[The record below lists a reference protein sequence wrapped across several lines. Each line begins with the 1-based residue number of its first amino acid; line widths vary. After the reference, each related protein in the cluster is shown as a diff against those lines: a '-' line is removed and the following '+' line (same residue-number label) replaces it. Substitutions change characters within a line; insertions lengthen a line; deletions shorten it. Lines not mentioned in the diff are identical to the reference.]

1 MYWILRGK
9 SMKLGLR
16 KYVLVSLLSLLVLGA
31 CGKSDNKNT
40 AASKDVEQ
48 IINITSEAQISTM
61 DPALAA
67 DTTSTLAMNQVY
79 EGLYIL
85 GKDDEFV
92 LGAAKEEPEISEDQT
107 TYTFK
112 LREDGKW
119 SDGSTVTAQDFVY
132 AWQQIV
138 TPAVGSPNADVM
150 VGVIKNAKEIYE
162 DGADPKT
169 LGVKAIDDS
178 TLEIQLERPVP
189 YLKSLLTFAIFYPK
203 KETFIEEQGK
213 EYATTSDH
221 LLFNG
226 PFVMSGWESFSD
238 EWTYT
243 PNTEY
248 WDKDTVKL
256 DSATVQVI
264 KAPSTA
270 VNLFESGEVDVVN
283 KLTSEYAKNYKDN
296 ESFLP
301 VEQYVTFFLKLNSE
315 RNGKK
320 TPLDNVNLRK
330 AIAQSFDKE
339 AFVTNI
345 LGDGSTATDH
355 LIPKGQTKDPESGAD
370 FTEVASK
377 ENEYLTYDP
386 KAAQESLELAKKE
399 LGDNIELEFL
409 TDDTEVAKTSAEFFS
424 NQIETNL
431 PGVKLNI
438 VQVPFTVRVERDQ
451 QKDYDIE
458 LSGWGTDYRDPLTVM
473 RIFVT
478 NNSNGGITYSNKTY
492 DELVNNSR
500 TKDAGN
506 VEQRFKNFIQAEN
519 ELINVDSVIAPI
531 YNRSL
536 AILANQEIKEMYWH
550 PFGSTYSL
558 KWAYKE

>member
-1 MYWILRGK
+1 MKRGVG
-9 SMKLGLR
+9 KLA
-16 KYVLVSLLSLLVLGA
+16 LVSLMSLAVLAA
-31 CGKSDNKNT
+31 CGQSKGKEESTKSE
-40 AASKDVEQ
+40 SVPQ
-48 IINITSEAQISTM
+48 VINITSEAQISTM

-79 EGLYIL
+79 EGLYTV

-92 LGAAKEEPEISEDQT
+92 LGVAKEEPVISDDLT

-112 LREDGKW
+112 LRDDAKW
-119 SDGSTVTAQDFVY
+119 SDGSQVTAEDFVY
-132 AWQQIV
+132 GWQQIV
-138 TPAVGSPNADVM
+138 TPSIGSPNADVM

-169 LGVKAIDDS
+169 LGVKAIDET
-178 TLEIQLERPVP
+178 TLEVQLERPVP

-203 KETFIEEQGK
+203 KETFITEQGK
-213 EYATTSDH
+213 DFATSSEK
-221 LLFNG
+221 LLYNG
-226 PFVMSGWESFSD
+226 PFVMEGWEAFAD
-238 EWTYT
+238 EWTYK
-243 PNTEY
+243 PNAEY

-256 DSATVQVI
+256 DSASVQVI
-264 KAPSTA
+264 KTPSTA

-296 ESFLP
+296 ASFLP
-301 VEQYVTFFLKLNSE
+301 VEQYVTFFLKLNAE

-320 TPLDNVNLRK
+320 TPLDNKDLRQ

-345 LGDGSTATDH
+345 LGDGSTPTDH
-355 LIPKGQTKDPESGAD
+355 LIPKGQTKDPASGDD
-370 FTEVASK
+370 FTEVAGK
-377 ENEYLTYDP
+377 TNTYLTYNP
-386 KAAQESLELAKKE
+386 EGAKKSLELAKKD
-399 LGDNIELEFL
+399 LGDKIELEFL

-431 PGVKLNI
+431 PGVKINI

-451 QKDYDIE
+451 KKDYDIE
-458 LSGWGTDYRDPLTVM
+458 LSGWGTDYRDPMTVM

-478 NNSNGGITYSNKTY
+478 NNSSGGITYSNPVY
-492 DELVNNSR
+492 DQLINDSR
-500 TKDAGN
+500 EKDAGD
-506 VEQRFKNFIQAEN
+506 VDKRFDNFIKAEN
-519 ELINVDSVIAPI
+519 ELINKDTVIAPI

-536 AILANQEIKEMYWH
+536 AILANQNIKDMYWH

-558 KWAYKE
+558 KWAHVE

>member
-1 MYWILRGK
+1 MKRGVG
-9 SMKLGLR
+9 KLA
-16 KYVLVSLLSLLVLGA
+16 LVSLMSLAVLAA
-31 CGKSDNKNT
+31 CGQSKGKEESTKSE
-40 AASKDVEQ
+40 SVPQ
-48 IINITSEAQISTM
+48 VINITSEAQISTM

-79 EGLYIL
+79 EGLYTV

-92 LGAAKEEPEISEDQT
+92 LGVAKEEPVISDDLT

-112 LREDGKW
+112 LRDDAKW
-119 SDGSTVTAQDFVY
+119 SDGSQVTAEDFVY
-132 AWQQIV
+132 GWQQIV
-138 TPAVGSPNADVM
+138 TPAIGSPNADVM

-169 LGVKAIDDS
+169 LGVKAIDET
-178 TLEIQLERPVP
+178 TLEVQLERPVP

-203 KETFIEEQGK
+203 KETFITEQGK
-213 EYATTSDH
+213 DFATSSEK
-221 LLFNG
+221 LLYNG
-226 PFVMSGWESFSD
+226 PFVMEGWEAFAD
-238 EWTYT
+238 EWTYK
-243 PNTEY
+243 PNAEY

-256 DSATVQVI
+256 DSASVQVI
-264 KAPSTA
+264 KTPSTA

-296 ESFLP
+296 ASFLP
-301 VEQYVTFFLKLNSE
+301 VEQYVTFFLKLNAE

-320 TPLDNVNLRK
+320 TPLDNKDLRQ
-330 AIAQSFDKE
+330 AISQSFDKE

-345 LGDGSTATDH
+345 LGDGSTPTDH
-355 LIPKGQTKDPESGAD
+355 LIPKGQTKDPASGDD
-370 FTEVASK
+370 FTEVAGK
-377 ENEYLTYDP
+377 TNTYLTYNP
-386 KAAQESLELAKKE
+386 EGAKKSLELAKKD
-399 LGDNIELEFL
+399 LGDKIELEFL

-431 PGVKLNI
+431 PGVKINI

-451 QKDYDIE
+451 KKDYDIE
-458 LSGWGTDYRDPLTVM
+458 LSGWGTDYRDPMTVM

-478 NNSNGGITYSNKTY
+478 NNSSGGITYSNPVY
-492 DELVNNSR
+492 DQLINDSR
-500 TKDAGN
+500 EKDAGD
-506 VEQRFKNFIQAEN
+506 VDKRFDNFIKAEN
-519 ELINVDSVIAPI
+519 ELINKDTVIAPI

-536 AILANQEIKEMYWH
+536 AILANQKIKDMYWH

-558 KWAYKE
+558 KWAHVE

>member
-1 MYWILRGK
+1 MKRGVG
-9 SMKLGLR
+9 KLA
-16 KYVLVSLLSLLVLGA
+16 LVSLMSLAVLAA
-31 CGKSDNKNT
+31 CGQSKGKEESTKSE
-40 AASKDVEQ
+40 SVPQ
-48 IINITSEAQISTM
+48 VINITSEAQISTM

-79 EGLYIL
+79 EGLYTV

-92 LGAAKEEPEISEDQT
+92 LGVAKEEPVISDDLT

-112 LREDGKW
+112 LRDDAKW
-119 SDGSTVTAQDFVY
+119 SDGSQVTAEDFVY
-132 AWQQIV
+132 GWQQIV
-138 TPAVGSPNADVM
+138 TPSIGSPNADVM

-169 LGVKAIDDS
+169 LGVKAIDET
-178 TLEIQLERPVP
+178 TLEVQLERPVP

-203 KETFIEEQGK
+203 KETFITEQGK
-213 EYATTSDH
+213 DFATSSEK
-221 LLFNG
+221 LLYNG
-226 PFVMSGWESFSD
+226 PFVMEGWEAFAD
-238 EWTYT
+238 EWTYK
-243 PNTEY
+243 PNAEY

-256 DSATVQVI
+256 DSASVQVI
-264 KAPSTA
+264 KTPSTA

-296 ESFLP
+296 ASFLP
-301 VEQYVTFFLKLNSE
+301 VEQYVTFFLKLNAE

-320 TPLDNVNLRK
+320 TPLDNKDLRQ

-345 LGDGSTATDH
+345 LGDGSTPTDH
-355 LIPKGQTKDPESGAD
+355 VIPKGQTKDPASGDD
-370 FTEVASK
+370 FTEVAGK
-377 ENEYLTYDP
+377 TNTYLTYNP
-386 KAAQESLELAKKE
+386 EGAKKSLELAKKD
-399 LGDNIELEFL
+399 LGDKIELEFL

-431 PGVKLNI
+431 PGVKINI

-451 QKDYDIE
+451 KKDYDIE
-458 LSGWGTDYRDPLTVM
+458 LSGWGTDYRDPMTVM

-478 NNSNGGITYSNKTY
+478 NNSSGGITYSNPVY
-492 DELVNNSR
+492 DQLINDSR
-500 TKDAGN
+500 EKDAGD
-506 VEQRFKNFIQAEN
+506 VDKRFDNFIKAEN
-519 ELINVDSVIAPI
+519 ELINKDTVIAPI

-536 AILANQEIKEMYWH
+536 AILANQKIKDMYWH

-558 KWAYKE
+558 KWAHVE

>member
-1 MYWILRGK
+1 MKRGVG
-9 SMKLGLR
+9 KLA
-16 KYVLVSLLSLLVLGA
+16 LVSLMSLAVLAA
-31 CGKSDNKNT
+31 CGQSKGKEESTKSE
-40 AASKDVEQ
+40 SVPQ
-48 IINITSEAQISTM
+48 VINITSEAQISTM

-79 EGLYIL
+79 EGLYTV

-92 LGAAKEEPEISEDQT
+92 LGVAKEEPVISDDLT

-112 LREDGKW
+112 LRDDAKW
-119 SDGSTVTAQDFVY
+119 SDGSQVTAEDFVY
-132 AWQQIV
+132 GWQQIV
-138 TPAVGSPNADVM
+138 TPSIGSPNADVM

-169 LGVKAIDDS
+169 LGVKAVDET
-178 TLEIQLERPVP
+178 TLEVQLERPVP

-203 KETFIEEQGK
+203 KETFITEQGK
-213 EYATTSDH
+213 DFATSSEK
-221 LLFNG
+221 LLYNG
-226 PFVMSGWESFSD
+226 PFVMEGWEAFAD
-238 EWTYT
+238 EWTYK
-243 PNTEY
+243 PNAEY

-256 DSATVQVI
+256 DSASVQVI
-264 KAPSTA
+264 KTPSTA

-296 ESFLP
+296 ASFLP
-301 VEQYVTFFLKLNSE
+301 VEQYVTFFLKLNAE

-320 TPLDNVNLRK
+320 TPLDNKDLRQ

-345 LGDGSTATDH
+345 LGDGSTPTDH
-355 LIPKGQTKDPESGAD
+355 LIPKGQTKDPASGDD
-370 FTEVASK
+370 FTEVAGK
-377 ENEYLTYDP
+377 TNTYLTYNP
-386 KAAQESLELAKKE
+386 EGAKKSLELAKKD
-399 LGDNIELEFL
+399 LGDKIDLEFL

-431 PGVKLNI
+431 PGVKINI

-451 QKDYDIE
+451 KKDYDIE
-458 LSGWGTDYRDPLTVM
+458 LSGWGTDYRDPMTVM

-478 NNSNGGITYSNKTY
+478 NNSSGGITYSNPIY
-492 DELVNNSR
+492 DQLINDSR
-500 TKDAGN
+500 EKDAGD
-506 VEQRFKNFIQAEN
+506 VDKRFDNFIKAEN
-519 ELINVDSVIAPI
+519 ELINKDTVIAPI

-536 AILANQEIKEMYWH
+536 AILANQKIKDMYWH

-558 KWAYKE
+558 KWAHVE

>member
-1 MYWILRGK
+1 MKRGVG
-9 SMKLGLR
+9 KLA
-16 KYVLVSLLSLLVLGA
+16 LVSLMSLAVLAA
-31 CGKSDNKNT
+31 CGQSKGKEESTKSE
-40 AASKDVEQ
+40 SVPQ
-48 IINITSEAQISTM
+48 VINITSEAQISTM

-79 EGLYIL
+79 EGLYTV

-92 LGAAKEEPEISEDQT
+92 LGVAKEEPVISDDLT

-112 LREDGKW
+112 LRDDAKW
-119 SDGSTVTAQDFVY
+119 SDGSQVTAEDFVY
-132 AWQQIV
+132 GWQQIV
-138 TPAVGSPNADVM
+138 TPSIGSPNADVM

-169 LGVKAIDDS
+169 LGVKAIDET
-178 TLEIQLERPVP
+178 TLEVQLERPVP

-203 KETFIEEQGK
+203 KETFITEQGK
-213 EYATTSDH
+213 DFATSSEK
-221 LLFNG
+221 LLYNG
-226 PFVMSGWESFSD
+226 PFVMEGWEAFAD
-238 EWTYT
+238 EWTYK
-243 PNTEY
+243 PNAEY

-256 DSATVQVI
+256 DSASVQVI
-264 KAPSTA
+264 KTPSTA

-296 ESFLP
+296 ASFLP
-301 VEQYVTFFLKLNSE
+301 VEQYVTFFLKLNAE

-320 TPLDNVNLRK
+320 TPLDNKDLRQ

-339 AFVTNI
+339 TFVTNI
-345 LGDGSTATDH
+345 LGDGSTPTDH
-355 LIPKGQTKDPESGAD
+355 LIPKGQTKDPTSGDD
-370 FTEVASK
+370 FTEVAGK
-377 ENEYLTYDP
+377 TNTYLTYNP
-386 KAAQESLELAKKE
+386 EGAKKSLELAKKD
-399 LGDNIELEFL
+399 LGDKIELEFL

-431 PGVKLNI
+431 PGVKINI

-451 QKDYDIE
+451 KKDYDIE
-458 LSGWGTDYRDPLTVM
+458 LSGWGTDYRDPMTVM

-478 NNSNGGITYSNKTY
+478 NNSSGGITYSNPVY
-492 DELVNNSR
+492 DQLINDSR
-500 TKDAGN
+500 EKDAGD
-506 VEQRFKNFIQAEN
+506 VDKRFDNFIKAEN
-519 ELINVDSVIAPI
+519 ELINKDTVIAPI

-536 AILANQEIKEMYWH
+536 AILANQKIKDMYWH

-558 KWAYKE
+558 KWAHVE

>member
-1 MYWILRGK
+1 MKRGVG
-9 SMKLGLR
+9 KLA
-16 KYVLVSLLSLLVLGA
+16 LVSLMSLAVLAA
-31 CGKSDNKNT
+31 CGQSKGKDASTKSE
-40 AASKDVEQ
+40 SVPQ
-48 IINITSEAQISTM
+48 VINITSEAQISTM

-79 EGLYIL
+79 EGLYTV

-92 LGAAKEEPEISEDQT
+92 LGVAKEEPVISDDLT

-112 LREDGKW
+112 LRDDAKW
-119 SDGSTVTAQDFVY
+119 SDGSQVTAEDFVY
-132 AWQQIV
+132 GWQQIV
-138 TPAVGSPNADVM
+138 TPSIGSPNADVM

-169 LGVKAIDDS
+169 LGVKAIDET
-178 TLEIQLERPVP
+178 TLEVQLERPVP

-203 KETFIEEQGK
+203 KETFITEQGK
-213 EYATTSDH
+213 DFATSSEK
-221 LLFNG
+221 LLYNG
-226 PFVMSGWESFSD
+226 PFVMEGWEAFAD
-238 EWTYT
+238 EWTYK
-243 PNTEY
+243 PNAEY

-256 DSATVQVI
+256 DSASVQVI
-264 KAPSTA
+264 KTPSTA
-270 VNLFESGEVDVVN
+270 VNLFESSEVDVVN

-296 ESFLP
+296 ASFLP
-301 VEQYVTFFLKLNSE
+301 VEQYVTFFLKLNAE

-320 TPLDNVNLRK
+320 TPLDNKDLRQ

-345 LGDGSTATDH
+345 LGDGSTPTDH
-355 LIPKGQTKDPESGAD
+355 LIPKGQTKDPASGDD
-370 FTEVASK
+370 FTEVAGK
-377 ENEYLTYDP
+377 TNTYLTYNP
-386 KAAQESLELAKKE
+386 EGAKKSLELAKKD
-399 LGDNIELEFL
+399 LGDKIELEFL

-431 PGVKLNI
+431 PGVKINI

-451 QKDYDIE
+451 KKDYDIE
-458 LSGWGTDYRDPLTVM
+458 LSGWGTDYRDPMTVM

-478 NNSNGGITYSNKTY
+478 NNSSGGITYSNPVY
-492 DELVNNSR
+492 DQLINDSR
-500 TKDAGN
+500 EKDAGD
-506 VEQRFKNFIQAEN
+506 VDKRFDNFIKAEN
-519 ELINVDSVIAPI
+519 ELINKDTVIAPI

-536 AILANQEIKEMYWH
+536 AILANQKIKDMYWH

-558 KWAYKE
+558 KWAHVE

>member
-1 MYWILRGK
+1 MKRGVG
-9 SMKLGLR
+9 KLA
-16 KYVLVSLLSLLVLGA
+16 LVSLMSLAVLAA
-31 CGKSDNKNT
+31 CGQSKGKEESTKSE
-40 AASKDVEQ
+40 SVPQ
-48 IINITSEAQISTM
+48 VINITSEAQISTM

-79 EGLYIL
+79 EGLYTV

-92 LGAAKEEPEISEDQT
+92 LGVAKEEPVISDDLT

-112 LREDGKW
+112 LRDDAKW
-119 SDGSTVTAQDFVY
+119 SDGSQVTAEDFVY
-132 AWQQIV
+132 GWQQIV
-138 TPAVGSPNADVM
+138 TPSIGSPNADVM

-169 LGVKAIDDS
+169 LGVKAIDET
-178 TLEIQLERPVP
+178 TLEVQLERPVP

-203 KETFIEEQGK
+203 KETFITEQGK
-213 EYATTSDH
+213 DFATSSEK
-221 LLFNG
+221 LLYNG
-226 PFVMSGWESFSD
+226 PFVMEGWEAFAD
-238 EWTYT
+238 EWTYK
-243 PNTEY
+243 PNAEY

-256 DSATVQVI
+256 DSASVQVI
-264 KAPSTA
+264 KTPSTA

-296 ESFLP
+296 ASFLP
-301 VEQYVTFFLKLNSE
+301 VEQYVTFFLKLNAE
-315 RNGKK
+315 RNSKK
-320 TPLDNVNLRK
+320 TPLDNKDLRQ

-345 LGDGSTATDH
+345 LGDGSTPTDH
-355 LIPKGQTKDPESGAD
+355 LIPKGQTKDPTSGDD
-370 FTEVASK
+370 FTEVAGK
-377 ENEYLTYDP
+377 TNTYLTYNP
-386 KAAQESLELAKKE
+386 EGAKKSLELAKKD
-399 LGDNIELEFL
+399 LGDKIELEFL

-431 PGVKLNI
+431 PGVKINI

-451 QKDYDIE
+451 KKDYDIE
-458 LSGWGTDYRDPLTVM
+458 LSGWGTDYRDPMTVM

-478 NNSNGGITYSNKTY
+478 NNSSGGITYSNPVY
-492 DELVNNSR
+492 DQLINDSR
-500 TKDAGN
+500 EKDAGD
-506 VEQRFKNFIQAEN
+506 VDKRFDNFIKAEN
-519 ELINVDSVIAPI
+519 ELINKDTVIAPI

-536 AILANQEIKEMYWH
+536 AILANQKIKDMYWH

-558 KWAYKE
+558 KWAHVE

>member
-1 MYWILRGK
+1 MKRGVG
-9 SMKLGLR
+9 KLA
-16 KYVLVSLLSLLVLGA
+16 LVSLMSLAVLAA
-31 CGKSDNKNT
+31 CGQSKGKEESTKSE
-40 AASKDVEQ
+40 SVPQ
-48 IINITSEAQISTM
+48 VINITSEAQISTM

-79 EGLYIL
+79 EGLYTV

-92 LGAAKEEPEISEDQT
+92 LGVAKEEPVISDDLT

-112 LREDGKW
+112 LRDDAKW
-119 SDGSTVTAQDFVY
+119 SDGSQVTAEDFVY
-132 AWQQIV
+132 GWQQIV
-138 TPAVGSPNADVM
+138 TPSIGSPNADVM

-169 LGVKAIDDS
+169 LGVKAIDAT
-178 TLEIQLERPVP
+178 TLEVQLERPVP

-203 KETFIEEQGK
+203 KETFITEQGK
-213 EYATTSDH
+213 DFATSSEK
-221 LLFNG
+221 LLYNG
-226 PFVMSGWESFSD
+226 PFVMEGWEAFAD
-238 EWTYT
+238 EWTYK
-243 PNTEY
+243 PNAEY

-264 KAPSTA
+264 KTPSTA

-301 VEQYVTFFLKLNSE
+301 VEQYVTFFLKLNAE

-320 TPLDNVNLRK
+320 TPLDNKDLRQ

-345 LGDGSTATDH
+345 LGDGSTPTDH
-355 LIPKGQTKDPESGAD
+355 LIPKGQTKDPASGDD
-370 FTEVASK
+370 FTEVAGK
-377 ENEYLTYDP
+377 TNTYLTYNP
-386 KAAQESLELAKKE
+386 EGAKKSLELAKKD
-399 LGDNIELEFL
+399 LGDKIELEFL

-431 PGVKLNI
+431 PGVKINI

-451 QKDYDIE
+451 KKDYDIE
-458 LSGWGTDYRDPLTVM
+458 LSGWGTDYRDPMTVM

-478 NNSNGGITYSNKTY
+478 NNSSGGITYSNPVY
-492 DELVNNSR
+492 DQLINDSR
-500 TKDAGN
+500 EKDAGD
-506 VEQRFKNFIQAEN
+506 VDKRFDNFIKAEN
-519 ELINVDSVIAPI
+519 ELINKDTVIAPI

-536 AILANQEIKEMYWH
+536 AILANQNINDMYWH

-558 KWAYKE
+558 KWAHVE

>member
-1 MYWILRGK
+1 MKRGVG
-9 SMKLGLR
+9 KLA
-16 KYVLVSLLSLLVLGA
+16 LVSLMSLAVLAA
-31 CGKSDNKNT
+31 CGQSKGKEESTKSE
-40 AASKDVEQ
+40 SVPQ
-48 IINITSEAQISTM
+48 VINITSEAQISTM

-79 EGLYIL
+79 EGLYTV

-92 LGAAKEEPEISEDQT
+92 LGVAKEEPVISGDLT

-112 LREDGKW
+112 LRDDAKW
-119 SDGSTVTAQDFVY
+119 SDGSQVTAEDFVY
-132 AWQQIV
+132 GWQQIV
-138 TPAVGSPNADVM
+138 TPSIGSPNADVM

-169 LGVKAIDDS
+169 LGVKAIDET
-178 TLEIQLERPVP
+178 TLEVQLERPVP

-203 KETFIEEQGK
+203 KETFITEQGK
-213 EYATTSDH
+213 DFATSSEK
-221 LLFNG
+221 LLYNG
-226 PFVMSGWESFSD
+226 PFVMEGWEAFAD
-238 EWTYT
+238 EWTYK
-243 PNTEY
+243 PNAEY

-256 DSATVQVI
+256 DSASVQVI
-264 KAPSTA
+264 KTPSTA

-296 ESFLP
+296 ASFLP
-301 VEQYVTFFLKLNSE
+301 VEQYVTFFLKLNAE

-320 TPLDNVNLRK
+320 TPLDNKDLRQ

-345 LGDGSTATDH
+345 LGDGSTPTDH
-355 LIPKGQTKDPESGAD
+355 LIPKGQTKDPASGDD
-370 FTEVASK
+370 FTEVAEK
-377 ENEYLTYDP
+377 TNTYLTYNP
-386 KAAQESLELAKKE
+386 EGAKKSLELAKKD
-399 LGDNIELEFL
+399 LGDKIELEFL

-431 PGVKLNI
+431 PGVKINI

-451 QKDYDIE
+451 KKDYDIE
-458 LSGWGTDYRDPLTVM
+458 LSGWGTDYRDPMTVM

-478 NNSNGGITYSNKTY
+478 NNSSGGITYSNPVY
-492 DELVNNSR
+492 DQLINDSR
-500 TKDAGN
+500 EKDAGD
-506 VEQRFKNFIQAEN
+506 VDKRFDNFIKAEN
-519 ELINVDSVIAPI
+519 ELINKDTVIAPI

-536 AILANQEIKEMYWH
+536 AILANQKIKDMYWH

-558 KWAYKE
+558 KWAHVE

>member
-1 MYWILRGK
+1 MKRGVG
-9 SMKLGLR
+9 KLA
-16 KYVLVSLLSLLVLGA
+16 LVSLMSLAVLAA
-31 CGKSDNKNT
+31 CGQSKGKEESTKSE
-40 AASKDVEQ
+40 SVPQ
-48 IINITSEAQISTM
+48 VINITSEAQISTM

-79 EGLYIL
+79 EGLYTV

-92 LGAAKEEPEISEDQT
+92 LGVAKEEPVISDDLT

-112 LREDGKW
+112 LRDDAKW
-119 SDGSTVTAQDFVY
+119 SDGSQVTAEDFVY
-132 AWQQIV
+132 GWQQIV
-138 TPAVGSPNADVM
+138 TPSIGSPNADVM

-169 LGVKAIDDS
+169 LGVKAIDET
-178 TLEIQLERPVP
+178 TLEVQLERPVP

-203 KETFIEEQGK
+203 KETFITEQGK
-213 EYATTSDH
+213 DFATSSEK
-221 LLFNG
+221 LLYNG
-226 PFVMSGWESFSD
+226 PFVMEGWEAFAD
-238 EWTYT
+238 EWIYK
-243 PNTEY
+243 PNAEY

-256 DSATVQVI
+256 DSASVQVI
-264 KAPSTA
+264 KTPSTA

-296 ESFLP
+296 ASFLP
-301 VEQYVTFFLKLNSE
+301 VEQYVTFFLKLNAE

-320 TPLDNVNLRK
+320 TPLDNKDLRQ

-345 LGDGSTATDH
+345 LGDGSTPTDH
-355 LIPKGQTKDPESGAD
+355 LIPKGQTKDPASGDD
-370 FTEVASK
+370 FTEVAEK
-377 ENEYLTYDP
+377 TNTYLTYNP
-386 KAAQESLELAKKE
+386 EGAKKSLELAKKD
-399 LGDNIELEFL
+399 LGDKIELEFL

-431 PGVKLNI
+431 PGVKINI

-451 QKDYDIE
+451 KKDYDIE
-458 LSGWGTDYRDPLTVM
+458 LSGWGTDYRDPMTVM

-478 NNSNGGITYSNKTY
+478 NNSSGGITYSNPVY
-492 DELVNNSR
+492 DQLINDSR
-500 TKDAGN
+500 EKDAGD
-506 VEQRFKNFIQAEN
+506 VDKRFDNFIKAEN
-519 ELINVDSVIAPI
+519 ELINKDTVIAPI

-536 AILANQEIKEMYWH
+536 AILANQKIKDMYWH

-558 KWAYKE
+558 KWAHVE

>member
-1 MYWILRGK
+1 
-9 SMKLGLR
+9 MKQKVEWLA
-16 KYVLVSLLSLLVLGA
+16 LVSLMSLAVLAA
-31 CGKSDNKNT
+31 CGNNKEK
-40 AASKDVEQ
+40 ASNSGKTEEVSQ
-48 IINITSEAQISTM
+48 VINITSEAQISTM

-79 EGLYIL
+79 EGLYVL

-92 LGAAKEEPEISEDQT
+92 LGVAKEEPTVSDDLT

-112 LREDGKW
+112 LREDAKW
-119 SDGSTVTAQDFVY
+119 SDGSQVTAADFVY
-132 AWQQIV
+132 GWQQIV

-169 LGVKAIDDS
+169 LGVKAIDET
-178 TLEIQLERPVP
+178 TLEVQLERPVP

-203 KETFIEEQGK
+203 KEAFIEEQGK
-213 EYATTSDH
+213 EFATSSEN
-221 LLFNG
+221 LLYNG
-226 PFVMSGWESFSD
+226 PFVMEGWEAFAD
-238 EWTYT
+238 EWTYK
-243 PNTEY
+243 PNAEY
-248 WDKDTVKL
+248 WDKETVKL
-256 DSATVQVI
+256 ESATVQVI
-264 KAPSTA
+264 KTPSTA

-283 KLTSEYAKNYKDN
+283 KLTSEYAKNYKEN

-301 VEQYVTFFLKLNSE
+301 VEQYVTFFLKLNAE
-315 RNGKK
+315 RSGKE
-320 TPLDNVNLRK
+320 TPLANKDLRQ

-345 LGDGSTATDH
+345 LGDGSTATDN
-355 LIPKGQTKDPESGAD
+355 LIPKGQTKEPKTGDD
-370 FTEVASK
+370 FTGVAK
-377 ENEYLTYDP
+377 KTNTYLTYNP
-386 KAAQESLELAKKE
+386 EAAKKSLELAKKE
-399 LGDNIELEFL
+399 LGDKIELEFL

-431 PGVKLNI
+431 PGVKINI

-451 QKDYDIE
+451 KKDYDIE

-473 RIFVT
+473 RIFVS
-478 NNSNGGITYSNKTY
+478 NNSSGGITYSSPTY
-492 DELVNNSR
+492 DQLINDSR
-500 TKDAGN
+500 EKDAGN
-506 VEQRFKNFIQAEN
+506 VDKRFDNFIQAEN
-519 ELINVDSVIAPI
+519 ELINKDTVIAPI

-536 AILANQEIKEMYWH
+536 AILANQSIKDMYWY

-558 KWAYKE
+558 KWASVE